1 MKQIGKHLLK
11 CISYIMSGVML
22 CTLFITY
29 EAAAAKKPTLN
40 KKKCGITIHETTK
53 LTIKNGS
60 KKAKV
65 TWKSKKPKIA
75 KITKKKTLGKSAY
88 AVVKGIKP
96 GNSTITASYKLNKNT
111 LKLKCKITVTDTK
124 EVKPMLTQAPQD
136 QNNPAP
142 ANPTVKPTNVP
153 TDTPAP
159 TAVPTPTPV
168 PFANLVEVNELK
180 ECKTAPDIFTYID
193 KTPVTAENWN
203 GRAEEIRQMYQYYM
217 YGMWRDGEGESLS
230 YIADGNNLKIDI
242 STDGSI
248 QGQKADANASFT
260 VDVNIP
266 DGSAPEGGW
275 PVIIS
280 MGNLTE
286 QQTAL
291 DNGYAVINY
300 DTAQVSS
307 DSAARSGAFYTLY
320 PYNAK
325 EWREQSG
332 VLMAWAWG
340 ASKILDALY
349 AGAGGEYGINP
360 DFAIIGGVSRWGKAT
375 AVTGA
380 FDRRFKIALPT
391 CSGCGGMG
399 VFRYNP
405 NAAVTQTYDV
415 SSLGYMSTATYKQG
429 DIETLG
435 SIQSSGESYWF
446 NERFKQFKNI
456 YQLPFDQYYLS
467 SLYAEEGR
475 TLMLIGGFNFDI
487 WQNTPSLWY
496 NFQKAKQVFDML
508 GLSSN
513 IIINLH
519 DAAMGNNIL
528 NDDVVKLFKYC
539 SEMYFEKDVEGFEI
553 SDLQT
558 TLFELTDTPA
568 GINNKEIYEAQIPE
582 DL

>member
-111 LKLKCKITVTDTK
+111 LKLKCKVTVTDTK

-142 ANPTVKPTNVP
+142 ANPTVKPTNIP

-168 PFANLVEVNELK
+168 PFANLVEVNELE

-508 GLSSN
+508 GLSNN

-519 DAAMGNNIL
+519 DAAMGHNIL

>member
-1 MKQIGKHLLK
+1 M
-11 CISYIMSGVML
+11 
-22 CTLFITY
+22 
-29 EAAAAKKPTLN
+29 
-40 KKKCGITIHETTK
+40 
-53 LTIKNGS
+53 
-60 KKAKV
+60 
-65 TWKSKKPKIA
+65 
-75 KITKKKTLGKSAY
+75 GKSAY

-142 ANPTVKPTNVP
+142 ANPTVKPTNIP

-168 PFANLVEVNELK
+168 PFANLVEVNELE
-180 ECKTAPDIFTYID
+180 ECKTAPDMFTYID

-519 DAAMGNNIL
+519 DAAMGHNIL

-539 SEMYFEKDVEGFEI
+539 NEMYFEKDVEGFEI

-582 DL
+582 GL

>member
-1 MKQIGKHLLK
+1 MKHFRKNLFR
-11 CISYIMSGVML
+11 CICCIMSGVMI
-22 CTLFITY
+22 CTLCAAY
-29 EAAAAKKPTLN
+29 ETSAAKKPALN
-40 KKKCGITIHETTK
+40 RKKCSITVNESVR
-53 LTIKNGS
+53 LSIKNGN
-60 KKAKV
+60 KKAKIK
-65 TWKSKKPKIA
+65 WKSKKSKIA
-75 KITKKKTLGKSAY
+75 KITKKKTSGKKAY
-88 AVVKGIKP
+88 AVIKGLKA
-96 GNSTITASYKLNKNT
+96 GSTTVIATYKINGKT
-111 LKLKCKITVTDTK
+111 IKLKCKITIRDATPADTIQTQPTQNTAQAVQVTPYVT
-124 EVKPMLTQAPQD
+124 PS
-136 QNNPAP
+136 
-142 ANPTVKPTNVP
+142 VP
-153 TDTPAP
+153 THTPAP
-159 TAVPTPTPV
+159 TAVPTPTPI
-168 PFANLVEVNELK
+168 PFANLVEVSELE
-180 ECKTAPDIFTYID
+180 ECETAPDMFTYID
-193 KTPVTAENWN
+193 QTPVTADNWN

-217 YGMWRDGEGESLS
+217 YGMWRDGEGETLS
-230 YIADGNNLKIDI
+230 YSVDGNNLKIDI

-248 QGQKADANASFT
+248 QGQKADASASFT
-260 VDVNIP
+260 VDVNVP
-266 DGSAPEGGW
+266 DGSAPENGW

-320 PYNAK
+320 PYNAD

-340 ASKILDALY
+340 ASKILDSLY
-349 AGAGGEYGINP
+349 AGAGGDYNINP

-375 AVTGA
+375 AVCGA
-380 FDRRFKIALPT
+380 FDRRFKISLPT

-405 NAAVTQTYDV
+405 NATVTQTYDV
-415 SSLGYMSTATYKQG
+415 SSLGFMSTATYSQG

-435 SIQSSGESYWF
+435 SIQSSGENYWF

-467 SLYAEEGR
+467 ALYAEEGR
-475 TLMLIGGFNFDI
+475 TLMLIGGFNYDI

-508 GLSSN
+508 GLSDN

-519 DAAMGNNIL
+519 DASMGHNIL

-539 SEMYFEKDVEGFEI
+539 NEMYFGTDVADFEI

-558 TLFELTDTPA
+558 TLFELTDTPS
-568 GINNKEIYEAQIPE
+568 GINNKEVYEAMIPE
-582 DL
+582 

>member
-142 ANPTVKPTNVP
+142 ANPTVKPTNIP

-168 PFANLVEVNELK
+168 PFANLVEVNELE

-519 DAAMGNNIL
+519 DAAMGHNIL